1 MRRNSQTWA
10 KHLQTK
16 GHNMAHILGTPYK
29 RGKSDI
35 IQAYNRPAQAIEEG
49 LGVVETSNVD
59 IALHTGANGVC
70 VGVMGGTEFKG
81 ASVVIAGAEV
91 YVQLA
96 NAVNAINAATD
107 SVYVG
112 ADGKFTNVAEGNTQ
126 VNATWVSVDG
136 ATVWNDGIVEAGANK
151 RTNQKCA
158 CISFR
163 GGM

>member
-1 MRRNSQTWA
+1 
-10 KHLQTK
+10 
-16 GHNMAHILGTPYK
+16 MAHILGTPYK

-49 LGVVETSNVD
+49 LGVVETTNVD

-81 ASVVIAGAEV
+81 ASAVIAGAEV

-96 NAVNAINAATD
+96 NAVNTINAATD

-112 ADGKFTNVAEGNTQ
+112 ADGKFTNVAESNTQ

>member
-1 MRRNSQTWA
+1 
-10 KHLQTK
+10 
-16 GHNMAHILGTPYK
+16 MAHILGTPYK

-81 ASVVIAGAEV
+81 ASAVIAGAEV

-96 NAVNAINAATD
+96 NAVNTINAATD
-107 SVYVG
+107 HVYVG
-112 ADGKFTNVAEGNTQ
+112 ADGKFTNVAESNTQ

>member
-1 MRRNSQTWA
+1 
-10 KHLQTK
+10 
-16 GHNMAHILGTPYK
+16 MAHILGTPYK
-29 RGKSDI
+29 RGQSDI

-81 ASVVIAGAEV
+81 ASAVIAGAEV

-96 NAVNAINAATD
+96 NAVNTINAASD

-112 ADGKFTNVAEGNTQ
+112 ADGKFTNVADSNTQ

>member
-1 MRRNSQTWA
+1 
-10 KHLQTK
+10 
-16 GHNMAHILGTPYK
+16 MAHILGTPYK

-81 ASVVIAGAEV
+81 ASAVIAGAEV

-96 NAVNAINAATD
+96 NAVNSINAATD

-112 ADGKFTNVAEGNTQ
+112 ADGKFTNVADSNTQ

>member
-1 MRRNSQTWA
+1 
-10 KHLQTK
+10 
-16 GHNMAHILGTPYK
+16 MAHILGTPYK

>member
-1 MRRNSQTWA
+1 
-10 KHLQTK
+10 
-16 GHNMAHILGTPYK
+16 MAHILGTPYK

-81 ASVVIAGAEV
+81 ASAVIAGAEV

-96 NAVNAINAATD
+96 NAVNTINAATD

-112 ADGKFTNVAEGNTQ
+112 ADGKFTNVADSNTQ

>member
-1 MRRNSQTWA
+1 
-10 KHLQTK
+10 
-16 GHNMAHILGTPYK
+16 MAHILGTPYK

-59 IALHTGANGVC
+59 IATHTGANGVC
-70 VGVMGGTEFKG
+70 IGVMGGTEFKG
-81 ASVVIAGAEV
+81 ASAVIAGAEV

-96 NAVNAINAATD
+96 EAVDAIDVAND
-107 SVYVG
+107 DVYVG
-112 ADGKFTNVAEGNTQ
+112 NDGKFTNVADGATQ

-136 ATVWNDGIVEAGANK
+136 ATVWADGIVEAGANK

>member
-1 MRRNSQTWA
+1 
-10 KHLQTK
+10 
-16 GHNMAHILGTPYK
+16 MAHILGTPYK

-81 ASVVIAGAEV
+81 ASAVIAGAEV

-96 NAVNAINAATD
+96 NAVNTINAATD

-112 ADGKFTNVAEGNTQ
+112 ADGKFTNVAESNTQ

-151 RTNQKCA
+151 RANQKCA

>member
-1 MRRNSQTWA
+1 
-10 KHLQTK
+10 
-16 GHNMAHILGTPYK
+16 MAHILGTPYK

-81 ASVVIAGAEV
+81 ASAVIAGAEV

-112 ADGKFTNVAEGNTQ
+112 ADGKFTNVAESNIQ

-136 ATVWNDGIVEAGANK
+136 ATVWNDGIVDAGANK
-151 RTNQKCA
+151 RKNQKCA

>member
-1 MRRNSQTWA
+1 
-10 KHLQTK
+10 
-16 GHNMAHILGTPYK
+16 MAHILGTPYK

-81 ASVVIAGAEV
+81 ASAVIAGAEV

-96 NAVNAINAATD
+96 NAVNTINAASD

-112 ADGKFTNVAEGNTQ
+112 ADGKFTNVAESNTQ

>member
-1 MRRNSQTWA
+1 
-10 KHLQTK
+10 
-16 GHNMAHILGTPYK
+16 MAHILGTPYK

-81 ASVVIAGAEV
+81 ASAVIAGAEV

-96 NAVNAINAATD
+96 NAVNSINAATD

-112 ADGKFTNVAEGNTQ
+112 ADGKFTNVAESNTQ

>member
-1 MRRNSQTWA
+1 
-10 KHLQTK
+10 
-16 GHNMAHILGTPYK
+16 MAHILGTPYK

-81 ASVVIAGAEV
+81 ASAVIAGAEV

-112 ADGKFTNVAEGNTQ
+112 ADGKFTNVAESNTQ

>member
-1 MRRNSQTWA
+1 
-10 KHLQTK
+10 
-16 GHNMAHILGTPYK
+16 MAHILGTPYK

-49 LGVVETSNVD
+49 LGVVETTNVD

-81 ASVVIAGAEV
+81 ASAVIAGAEV

-96 NAVNAINAATD
+96 NAVNTINAATD
-107 SVYVG
+107 SVFVG
-112 ADGKFTNVAEGNTQ
+112 ADGKFTNVAESNTQ

>member
-1 MRRNSQTWA
+1 
-10 KHLQTK
+10 
-16 GHNMAHILGTPYK
+16 MAHILGTPYK

-81 ASVVIAGAEV
+81 ASAVIAGAEV

-96 NAVNAINAATD
+96 NAVNTINAATD

-112 ADGKFTNVAEGNTQ
+112 ADGKFTNVAESNTQ

>member
-1 MRRNSQTWA
+1 
-10 KHLQTK
+10 
-16 GHNMAHILGTPYK
+16 MAHILGTPYK

-81 ASVVIAGAEV
+81 ASAVIAGAEV

-112 ADGKFTNVAEGNTQ
+112 ADGNLTNVAESNTQ

>member
-1 MRRNSQTWA
+1 
-10 KHLQTK
+10 
-16 GHNMAHILGTPYK
+16 MAHILGTPYK

-35 IQAYNRPAQAIEEG
+35 IQAYNLPAQAIEEG

-81 ASVVIAGAEV
+81 ASAVIAGAEV

-112 ADGKFTNVAEGNTQ
+112 ADGKFTNVAESNTQ